1 MDLSKILAISG
12 KPGLFLIKSQGA
24 GKLIVESIIDGKHF
38 PAFANDKISSLEEIS
53 IFTTDEDTPL
63 KNVFMSIHEKFG
75 DKLDFEVKK
84 LSPVELKEKFMMVL
98 PNYDEDAVY
107 QSDMKKIFQ
116 WYQLLND
123 KGLFDFT
130 VEEKKEETADEEPAA
145 EEKTEKKPAKKTA
158 AKKETAKKETVKKEP
173 AKKTTTKKAA
183 VKETAKNTT
192 SAGTAKTVKGLKKV

>member
-1 MDLSKILAISG
+1 M
-12 KPGLFLIKSQGA
+12 FLITSQGA

-53 IFTTDEDTPL
+53 IFTTDEDVPL
-63 KNVFMSIHEKFG
+63 KNVFMSIHEKIG
-75 DKLDFEVKK
+75 DKLDFDPKK
-84 LSPVELKEKFMMVL
+84 LSPVELKEKFMLVL

-107 QSDMKKIFQ
+107 QSDMKKVFQ

-123 KGLFDFT
+123 KGLLDFT
-130 VEEKKEETADEEPAA
+130 VEEEKKEVAA
-145 EEKTEKKPAKKTA
+145 EEPVAEEKAEGKPAKKTA
-158 AKKETAKKETVKKEP
+158 AKKETAKKETVKKET
-173 AKKTTTKKAA
+173 AKKAATKKAA